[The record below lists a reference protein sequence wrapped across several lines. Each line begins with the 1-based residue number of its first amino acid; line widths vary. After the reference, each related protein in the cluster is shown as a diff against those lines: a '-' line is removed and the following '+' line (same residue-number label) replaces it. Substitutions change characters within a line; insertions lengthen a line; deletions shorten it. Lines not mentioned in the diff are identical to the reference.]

1 MWTKTYKVVG
11 FLEPG
16 VVRFGDK
23 GLMIYISKEAIER
36 YSYRLKGKPI
46 TIGHIEGITEENAQE
61 VSVGDVAVCPNPGEC
76 IVTINNEEAD
86 QRISNGER
94 FSCCWVPIKWGPA
107 GTWHNVPYDRELVE
121 MDFTHLAIVP
131 DPRYENVEVFMNSKE
146 YKNKSYRVSDSD
158 QGFSIGPGA
167 NPDVTYNPGSAT
179 KVRRASLS
187 QSVGTSS
194 KYLSG
199 QGQGS
204 GGRKMVKVSSF
215 QNSLNAGQYAFLK
228 KYIKEWN
235 NAKVDEGLSANQ
247 KRDARFERN
256 VSVGRSPNSALHSRI
271 SYRGKQG
278 GVSQDVNK
286 SLMQHQYNNE
296 TQPSEGNLKGAA
308 KRKAQLAQ
316 QSLLG
321 SYSAVKRLGNPPP
334 SSKEPY
340 YSLGTSLKR
349 ASYNNEAQP
358 PDNSSE
364 RMSRIGAY
372 LQKREDRRMDKQYK
386 TQEAPKQFAERT
398 STHFSGYKNACGP
411 KFRYKDG
418 KEFKNNVFKEALGRW
433 SGNGRGEK
441 RIDSTRTLLT
451 EQTGEMPKISRG
463 PKGASGKISEA
474 KARYIARDL

>member
-146 YKNKSYRVSDSD
+146 YKNQTLRPRNDD
-158 QGFSIGPGA
+158 AGPGFSRA
-167 NPDVTYNPGSAT
+167 SADSQTKVARAAQKSTYNINTFSEQPKQHKGVGD
-179 KVRRASLS
+179 KKIVR
-187 QSVGTSS
+187 
-194 KYLSG
+194 
-199 QGQGS
+199 
-204 GGRKMVKVSSF
+204 VSSF
-215 QNSLNAGQYAFLK
+215 QNSLNPKQYAFLK
-228 KYIKEWN
+228 KYVKEWN
-235 NAKVDEGLSANQ
+235 NEGEQ
-247 KRDARFERN
+247 
-256 VSVGRSPNSALHSRI
+256 
-271 SYRGKQG
+271 
-278 GVSQDVNK
+278 
-286 SLMQHQYNNE
+286 
-296 TQPSEGNLKGAA
+296 LKGAA
-308 KRKAQLAQ
+308 KRKAQIASQ
-316 QSLLG
+316 KSKAMG
-321 SYSAVKRLGNPPP
+321 FEVPYSSINKMGNSPQ
-334 SSKEPY
+334 SKEPH
-340 YSLGTSLKR
+340 YSLGTPLKR
-349 ASYNNEAQP
+349 APYNNEVNP

-364 RMSRIGAY
+364 RMSRINSY
-372 LQKREDRRMDKQYK
+372 LQKRENRKMDRQYR
-386 TQEAPKQFAERT
+386 TQEAPKQFVEKT

-411 KFRYKDG
+411 RFRYKNG
-418 KEFKNNVFKEALGRW
+418 KEFNNESFRKSLYSAMSKKQLSDNMMIGRQVQNEYRE
-433 SGNGRGEK
+433 GVGTNLYGG
-441 RIDSTRTLLT
+441 
-451 EQTGEMPKISRG
+451 Q
-463 PKGASGKISEA
+463 SGKL
-474 KARYIARDL
+474 KVTKGFNK

>member
-204 GGRKMVKVSSF
+204 GGRKVVKVSSF

-228 KYIKEWN
+228 KYVKEWN
-235 NAKVDEGLSANQ
+235 NASFKV
-247 KRDARFERN
+247 
-256 VSVGRSPNSALHSRI
+256 
-271 SYRGKQG
+271 
-278 GVSQDVNK
+278 
-286 SLMQHQYNNE
+286 
-296 TQPSEGNLKGAA
+296 
-308 KRKAQLAQ
+308 
-316 QSLLG
+316 
-321 SYSAVKRLGNPPP
+321 P
-334 SSKEPY
+334 SSKVRKPDWNKGVSHRVYDAESRLSGDY
-340 YSLGTSLKR
+340 NEISAGGKR
-349 ASYNNEAQP
+349 YPGFSDGAMKMVKQHQYNNEAQP

-372 LQKREDRRMDKQYK
+372 LQKREDRRIDKQYK
-386 TQEAPKQFAERT
+386 TQEAPKQFTERT

-418 KEFKNNVFKEALGRW
+418 KEFNNENFRKSLYSTMSKKQLSDNMMTGRQVQNEYKEGVGTNLYG
-433 SGNGRGEK
+433 G
-441 RIDSTRTLLT
+441 
-451 EQTGEMPKISRG
+451 Q
-463 PKGASGKISEA
+463 SGKLRVT
-474 KARYIARDL
+474 KGFNK

>member
-146 YKNKSYRVSDSD
+146 YKNQTLRPRNDD
-158 QGFSIGPGA
+158 AGPGFSRA
-167 NPDVTYNPGSAT
+167 SADSQT
-179 KVRRASLS
+179 KVARAAQKSS
-187 QSVGTSS
+187 YNVNTFSEQSKSPKSV
-194 KYLSG
+194 
-199 QGQGS
+199 
-204 GGRKMVKVSSF
+204 GGRKIVKVSSF
-215 QNSLNAGQYAFLK
+215 QNSLNPKQYAFLK
-228 KYIKEWN
+228 KYVKEYK
-235 NAKVDEGLSANQ
+235 NAKVDEGLSPQQ
-247 KRDARFERN
+247 KRDVRMDRQTTWTDSGVHHAIN
-256 VSVGRSPNSALHSRI
+256 YKANA
-271 SYRGKQG
+271 GKNFMLRL
-278 GVSQDVNK
+278 SNPQDYKKV
-286 SLMQHQYNNE
+286 
-296 TQPSEGNLKGAA
+296 
-308 KRKAQLAQ
+308 
-316 QSLLG
+316 
-321 SYSAVKRLGNPPP
+321 
-334 SSKEPY
+334 
-340 YSLGTSLKR
+340 
-349 ASYNNEAQP
+349 YNNEADP

-364 RMSRIGAY
+364 RMSRINSY
-372 LQKREDRRMDKQYK
+372 LQKREDRRMDRQYG
-386 TQEAPKQFAERT
+386 TQEAPKQFTEKT
-398 STHFSGYKNACGP
+398 NTHFSGYKNARCP

-418 KEFKNNVFKEALGRW
+418 REFKNNIFKEALGRW

-441 RIDSTRTLLT
+441 RIDNTRTLLT

>member
-146 YKNKSYRVSDSD
+146 YKNQTLRPRNDD
-158 QGFSIGPGA
+158 AGPGFSRA
-167 NPDVTYNPGSAT
+167 SADSQTKVARAAQKNTYNINTFSEQPKQHKGVGD
-179 KVRRASLS
+179 KKIVR
-187 QSVGTSS
+187 
-194 KYLSG
+194 
-199 QGQGS
+199 
-204 GGRKMVKVSSF
+204 VSSF
-215 QNSLNAGQYAFLK
+215 QNSLNPKQYAFLK
-228 KYIKEWN
+228 KYVKEWN
-235 NAKVDEGLSANQ
+235 NEV
-247 KRDARFERN
+247 
-256 VSVGRSPNSALHSRI
+256 
-271 SYRGKQG
+271 
-278 GVSQDVNK
+278 
-286 SLMQHQYNNE
+286 
-296 TQPSEGNLKGAA
+296 
-308 KRKAQLAQ
+308 
-316 QSLLG
+316 
-321 SYSAVKRLGNPPP
+321 
-334 SSKEPY
+334 
-340 YSLGTSLKR
+340 
-349 ASYNNEAQP
+349 QP

-364 RMSRIGAY
+364 RMSRIGTY
-372 LQKREDRRMDKQYK
+372 LQKREDRRMDRQYG
-386 TQEAPKQFAERT
+386 TQEAPKQFVEKT

-418 KEFKNNVFKEALGRW
+418 REFKNNVFKEALGRW

-441 RIDSTRTLLT
+441 RIDNTRTLLT

-463 PKGASGKISEA
+463 PKRASGKISEA

>member
-146 YKNKSYRVSDSD
+146 YKNQTLRPRSDD
-158 QGFSIGPGA
+158 AGPGFSRA
-167 NPDVTYNPGSAT
+167 SADSQT
-179 KVRRASLS
+179 KVARAAQKSS
-187 QSVGTSS
+187 YNVNTFSEQSKSPKGV
-194 KYLSG
+194 
-199 QGQGS
+199 
-204 GGRKMVKVSSF
+204 GGRKIVKVSSF
-215 QNSLNAGQYAFLK
+215 QNSLNPKQYAFLK
-228 KYIKEWN
+228 KYVKEWN
-235 NAKVDEGLSANQ
+235 NASFKVPSSKVRKPDWN
-247 KRDARFERN
+247 K
-256 VSVGRSPNSALHSRI
+256 
-271 SYRGKQG
+271 
-278 GVSQDVNK
+278 GVSHRVYDAESRLSGDYNEISAGGKRYPGFSDGAMKMVK
-286 SLMQHQYNNE
+286 QHQYNNE
-296 TQPSEGNLKGAA
+296 AQPSD
-308 KRKAQLAQ
+308 R
-316 QSLLG
+316 
-321 SYSAVKRLGNPPP
+321 
-334 SSKEPY
+334 
-340 YSLGTSLKR
+340 
-349 ASYNNEAQP
+349 
-358 PDNSSE
+358 SSE
-364 RMSRIGAY
+364 RMSRINSY
-372 LQKREDRRMDKQYK
+372 LQKREDRRMDRQYK

-411 KFRYKDG
+411 RFRYKDG
-418 KEFKNNVFKEALGRW
+418 KEFNNENFRKSLYSAMSKKQLSDNMMTGRQVQNEYKEGVGTNLYG
-433 SGNGRGEK
+433 G
-441 RIDSTRTLLT
+441 
-451 EQTGEMPKISRG
+451 Q
-463 PKGASGKISEA
+463 SGKLRVT
-474 KARYIARDL
+474 KGFNK